1 MRFRYLFLVAA
12 GLIVSEA
19 HAQLGRPADR
29 PAKAVQ
35 ATCSQGS
42 GEKQLSRVSAEYIE
56 FRSGSA
62 SRSVPIAEIS
72 EIDVTGPVNR
82 ANKFAWA
89 TVKING
95 GDPQSVGLV
104 LPNAGTLVLDGVTAQ
119 GKPGSIDVLDC
130 KRIVFKAAG

>member
-1 MRFRYLFLVAA
+1 MRFHYLFLAAGVVAA
-12 GLIVSEA
+12 ADV
-19 HAQLGRPADR
+19 HAQLGRSADR

-42 GEKQLSRVSAEYIE
+42 GEKQLSRVNADYIE
-56 FRSGSA
+56 FRSGSS

-82 ANKFAWA
+82 ASKFAWA

-95 GDPQSVGLV
+95 GEPQNVGLV

-119 GKPGSIDVLDC
+119 GKADSIDVLDC